1 MTWRD
6 IPQVLFEILWPFI
19 FIFSFVVLV
28 KARIRRIRSKRSIEF
43 KSPRWLFVVAALLS
57 LGFFLLAGT
66 FIMDPVTTE
75 MLVTEKLNKEESQV
89 FFLAG
94 MVVFLV
100 ILPQLVTSL
109 ACRYWP
115 VVEKS
120 GQRNSE

>member
-89 FFLAG
+89 FFVAG

>member
-75 MLVTEKLNKEESQV
+75 MLVTEKLNKEES
-89 FFLAG
+89 
-94 MVVFLV
+94 
-100 ILPQLVTSL
+100 
-109 ACRYWP
+109 
-115 VVEKS
+115 
-120 GQRNSE
+120 